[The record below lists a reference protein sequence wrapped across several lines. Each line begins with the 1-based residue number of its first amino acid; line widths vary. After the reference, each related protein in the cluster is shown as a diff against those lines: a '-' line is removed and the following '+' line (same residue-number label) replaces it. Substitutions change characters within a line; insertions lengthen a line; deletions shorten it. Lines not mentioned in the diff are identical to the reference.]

1 MATTSTHLPVAGA
14 GRAVPASAGRANLAG
29 ALRSEFTKIRSV
41 RSTYWT
47 LFTLVVVTV
56 GFGAL
61 ASLGVA
67 THGHP
72 GPGFDATAQSLSG
85 LYISQL
91 IMGVLGVLV
100 ITAEYSTG
108 MIRTTLMTLPRRGTV
123 IAAKAI
129 VFAVVAFVT
138 GLITSFASFFLG
150 QALMSSHHISTTI
163 SQPHVL
169 RAVIGGAL
177 FLTACGLLAF
187 GIGLLLRHTAGA
199 ISTVVAL
206 LFVLSILINFIPQS
220 WQNHVDKWVPA
231 MAGTRIWSYGAQP
244 GRDADVRAVDRVCGV
259 LRVRSRR
266 AHRGAGAVPQAG
278 RVGSPAARGWLTQLD
293 KTTSRRWSVR
303 GYYGHN
309 GSHHARSGDRSGAA
323 ATRGPMATVGGRW
336 GARLEGRGSPAFYLS
351 ATRRADRSRW
361 CRPVAS

>member
-1 MATTSTHLPVAGA
+1 MRTT
-14 GRAVPASAGRANLAG
+14 GRALPASAGRANFAG

-47 LFTLVVVTV
+47 LLALVVVTV

-61 ASLGVA
+61 ASWGVA
-67 THGHP
+67 SHGQP
-72 GPGFDATAQSLSG
+72 GPDFDPTQQSLSG

-100 ITAEYSTG
+100 ITSEYSTG
-108 MIRTTLMTLPRRGTV
+108 MIRTTLSTMPRRGTI
-123 IAAKAI
+123 IAAKAV

-163 SQPHVL
+163 GQPHVL

-206 LFVLSILINFIPQS
+206 LFVLSILINFLPSS
-220 WQNHVDKWVPA
+220 WQVHVDKWIPA
-231 MAGTRIWSYGAQP
+231 IAGAQIWTAVP
-244 GRDADVRAVDRVCGV
+244 VHGQDPMFAPWTGFAVFCGYAAIALVAGVILFRKRDA
-259 LRVRSRR
+259 
-266 AHRGAGAVPQAG
+266 
-278 RVGSPAARGWLTQLD
+278 
-293 KTTSRRWSVR
+293 
-303 GYYGHN
+303 
-309 GSHHARSGDRSGAA
+309 
-323 ATRGPMATVGGRW
+323 
-336 GARLEGRGSPAFYLS
+336 
-351 ATRRADRSRW
+351 
-361 CRPVAS
+361 

>member
-1 MATTSTHLPVAGA
+1 MAMTTSTQLS
-14 GRAVPASAGRANLAG
+14 AVGTGHAMPASAGRANLAG

-47 LFTLVVVTV
+47 LIALVVVTV

-61 ASLGVA
+61 ASWGVA

-72 GPGFDATAQSLSG
+72 GPGFDPTAQSLGG

-108 MIRTTLMTLPRRGTV
+108 MIRTTLTTLPRRGTV

-138 GLITSFASFFLG
+138 GLITCFASFFLG

-187 GIGLLLRHTAGA
+187 GIGLLLRHTAGG

-220 WQNHVDKWVPA
+220 WQNHVNKWVPA
-231 MAGTRIWSYGAQP
+231 LAGTQIWTTVPNHGGTPMFAPWTGFAVFCGYAAVALIAGLVLFRN
-244 GRDADVRAVDRVCGV
+244 RDA
-259 LRVRSRR
+259 
-266 AHRGAGAVPQAG
+266 
-278 RVGSPAARGWLTQLD
+278 
-293 KTTSRRWSVR
+293 
-303 GYYGHN
+303 
-309 GSHHARSGDRSGAA
+309 
-323 ATRGPMATVGGRW
+323 
-336 GARLEGRGSPAFYLS
+336 
-351 ATRRADRSRW
+351 
-361 CRPVAS
+361 